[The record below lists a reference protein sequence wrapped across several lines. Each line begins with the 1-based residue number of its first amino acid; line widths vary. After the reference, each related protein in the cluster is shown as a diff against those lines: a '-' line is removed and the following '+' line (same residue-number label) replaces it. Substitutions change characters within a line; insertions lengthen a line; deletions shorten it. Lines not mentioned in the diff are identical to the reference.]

1 MMFKKDIAQKTPA
14 VAEKPTKPAEAPM
27 VDSVTDAEDKWQPNT
42 QRPLDTVITRNLF
55 YRDGYRN
62 LTRLAIIQGLVI
74 IVLLLALTMT
84 ILLSKPQDRFFA
96 TTADG
101 RLVRMVALD
110 EPNLNDAALVSWVA
124 RASSD
129 VMTFGFHDYQK
140 RMQDNS
146 IYFTR
151 RGWQS
156 FTEALQKSRIVET
169 VEKNQQIVTA
179 APQKAPIIIQ
189 QGMVNGIYRWIVELP
204 LIVTYQAGSAQQ
216 SSTIN
221 AQLVV
226 VRVSTLDSP
235 SGVGI
240 QQWVAR

>member
-1 MMFKKDIAQKTPA
+1 MFKKDIKQKMPA
-14 VAEKPTKPAEAPM
+14 AVEKPAEKPLEANVPPN
-27 VDSVTDAEDKWQPNT
+27 DESWQPDLR
-42 QRPLDTVITRNLF
+42 RPLDTVITRNLF

-62 LTRLAIIQGLVI
+62 LTRLAIIQGLI
-74 IVLLLALTMT
+74 IVVLLLTLTMT

-179 APQKAPIIIQ
+179 APQKAPVIIQ

-240 QQWVAR
+240 QQWIAR

>member
-1 MMFKKDIAQKTPA
+1 MANSSKENKRPSAGPPPGALEA
-14 VAEKPTKPAEAPM
+14 V
-27 VDSVTDAEDKWQPNT
+27 V
-42 QRPLDTVITRNLF
+42 TRNLF

-62 LTRLAIIQGLVI
+62 LMKIAIIEGLALVALITALAI
-74 IVLLLALTMT
+74 T
-84 ILLSKPQDRFFA
+84 ISVSRPQDRFFA

-101 RLVRMVALD
+101 RLIRMVALN
-110 EPNLNDAALVSWVA
+110 EPNMNDAALISWAA

-140 RMQDNS
+140 RLQES
-146 IYFTR
+146 SSYFTR

-156 FTEALQKSRIVET
+156 FSEALDRSRVMEGVQT
-169 VEKNQQIVTA
+169 AQRVVTA
-179 APQKAPIIIQ
+179 APKSAPVIVQ
-189 QGMVNGIYRWIVELP
+189 QGLVDGIYRWVVNLP
-204 LIVTYQAGSAQQ
+204 LIVTYQSGSATQ
-216 SSTIN
+216 SDTIN
-221 AQLVV
+221 VELVI